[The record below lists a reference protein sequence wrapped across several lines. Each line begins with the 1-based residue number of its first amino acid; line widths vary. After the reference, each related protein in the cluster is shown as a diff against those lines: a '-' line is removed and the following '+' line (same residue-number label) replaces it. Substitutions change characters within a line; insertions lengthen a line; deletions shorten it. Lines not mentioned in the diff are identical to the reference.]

1 MTEEAVLY
9 SKNQNVGIITLNR
22 PERLNAINKDLLMG
36 LIEKL
41 EMARQ
46 DKDIVSVILTG
57 AGRAFCAGEDLKET
71 SAGKSFED
79 WVEETERLQQV
90 QRVIM
95 ALGKPL
101 IAAVPGYA
109 LGGGCEFAMSC
120 DIRIAAEEAKF
131 GFPETDVGLTITT
144 AGTKLLAQIV
154 GLGKAKELVFTGDFI
169 DAHEAMAI
177 GLANKVVPA
186 ESLLDESMAMARR
199 IGEKS
204 PLALKLSR
212 IAIDQGLHSSFE
224 QTLEMEAGHLLT
236 CAGAQ
241 NQQKFVER
249 KLEQMK
255 GEVRKDVFGHEV
267 IISSMYRFFSSHML
281 FNQRCS
287 PNRKCLSLA

>member
-1 MTEEAVLY
+1 MTEEAVLFN
-9 SKNQNVGIITLNR
+9 KNQNVGIITLNR
-22 PERLNAINKDLLMG
+22 PERLNAINKDLLKG

-41 EMARQ
+41 EMVKQ
-46 DKDIVSVILTG
+46 DKDIATVILTG

-79 WVEETERLQQV
+79 WIEETEGLQEV
-90 QRVIM
+90 QRVIL

-120 DIRIAAEEAKF
+120 DIRIAAESAKF

-169 DAHEAMAI
+169 DAYEAKAI

-186 ESLLDESMAMARR
+186 ESLLDESLAMARR

-249 KLEQMK
+249 KLDQMK
-255 GEVRKDVFGHEV
+255 GK
-267 IISSMYRFFSSHML
+267 
-281 FNQRCS
+281 
-287 PNRKCLSLA
+287 

>member
-1 MTEEAVLY
+1 MPNNTVLY
-9 SKNQNVGIITLNR
+9 EKSQNVGIITLNR
-22 PERLNAINKDLLMG
+22 PERLNAINKDLLKG

-71 SAGKSFED
+71 SAGKSFAD
-79 WVEETERLQQV
+79 WIEETEGLQQV
-90 QRVIM
+90 QRVIL

-120 DIRIAAEEAKF
+120 DIRIAAEDAKF

-169 DAHEAMAI
+169 DAHEALAI
-177 GLANKVVPA
+177 GLANKVVAA
-186 ESLLDESMAMARR
+186 ERLLDESMAMARR

-204 PLALKLSR
+204 QLALKLTR

-255 GEVRKDVFGHEV
+255 GK
-267 IISSMYRFFSSHML
+267 
-281 FNQRCS
+281 
-287 PNRKCLSLA
+287 

>member
-9 SKNQNVGIITLNR
+9 NKNQNVGIITLNR
-22 PERLNAINKDLLMG
+22 PERLNAINKDLLKG

-41 EMARQ
+41 ETAGQ

-71 SAGKSFED
+71 SAGKSFAD
-79 WVEETERLQQV
+79 WIEETEELQEV
-90 QRVIM
+90 QRVILS
-95 ALGKPL
+95 LGKPL

-177 GLANKVVPA
+177 GLANKVVA
-186 ESLLDESMAMARR
+186 AGRLLDESMAMARR

-241 NQQKFVER
+241 NQQMFVER

-255 GEVRKDVFGHEV
+255 GK
-267 IISSMYRFFSSHML
+267 
-281 FNQRCS
+281 
-287 PNRKCLSLA
+287 

>member
-9 SKNQNVGIITLNR
+9 SKNQNVAVITLNR
-22 PERLNAINKDLLMG
+22 PERLNAINKDLLKG

-46 DKDIVSVILTG
+46 DKNIVSVLLTG

-79 WVEETERLQQV
+79 WIEETEGLQEV
-90 QRVIM
+90 QRVIL

-186 ESLLDESMAMARR
+186 ANLLDESMAMARR

-249 KLEQMK
+249 KLEKMK
-255 GEVRKDVFGHEV
+255 GK
-267 IISSMYRFFSSHML
+267 
-281 FNQRCS
+281 
-287 PNRKCLSLA
+287 